1 MICSNQ
7 NFDANF
13 FYVIYVQGHADDKLK
28 NACGSPRTEKS
39 DKSFKNTNKISDY
52 LERFVAQ
59 AIKLS
64 SNIDH
69 DYPHKYGSS
78 YKRVSMMSFKNI
90 HIDLST
96 LKKFDA
102 SYGGFQYGKN
112 DSKLVAQA
120 ITFLSDLEI
129 NHPHKCGSNYKRL
142 SMMSFENIHI
152 DLGTLKTFNASYDAL
167 QCGKNDSKL
176 VAQAITLLS
185 DVEINHPHKCG
196 SNYKRLSMMSFENI
210 QLYLSTLKKC
220 GLSNDTLK

>member
-1 MICSNQ
+1 M
-7 NFDANF
+7 
-13 FYVIYVQGHADDKLK
+13 
-28 NACGSPRTEKS
+28 
-39 DKSFKNTNKISDY
+39 
-52 LERFVAQ
+52 ERFVAQ

-78 YKRVSMMSFKNI
+78 YKRVSMMSFENI

-96 LKKFDA
+96 LKKFYA
-102 SYGGFQYGKN
+102 SYGGFQYVKN

-129 NHPHKCGSNYKRL
+129 DHPY
-142 SMMSFENIHI
+142 
-152 DLGTLKTFNASYDAL
+152 
-167 QCGKNDSKL
+167 
-176 VAQAITLLS
+176 
-185 DVEINHPHKCG
+185 KCG

-220 GLSNDTLK
+220 GLSNDTLKWCLGLNPEKFGSISKEMSWCCLKTSKQYHIDIAKINLLFNNIRCNVT